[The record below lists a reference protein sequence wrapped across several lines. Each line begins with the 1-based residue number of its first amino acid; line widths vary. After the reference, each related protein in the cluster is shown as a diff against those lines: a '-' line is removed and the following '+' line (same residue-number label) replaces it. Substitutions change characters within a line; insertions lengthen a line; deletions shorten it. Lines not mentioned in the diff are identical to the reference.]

1 MNKLKNLAE
10 QVEEILKDELKKRRI
25 RYDVAEAEIYNMK
38 NVGVQGDN
46 RSYEYPAQIK
56 IRYKSGR
63 FNWNNEF
70 LTRLSTRITNQVVGV
85 NRVVYLI
92 KKIGDE

>member
-1 MNKLKNLAE
+1 MNKLNNLAE
-10 QVEEILKDELKKRRI
+10 QVEEIIKDELKKRRI
-25 RYDVAEAEIYNMK
+25 RYDVAEAEVYNIK

-46 RSYEYPAQIK
+46 RSYDYPVQVN

-63 FNWNNEF
+63 FNWNNKF
-70 LTRLSTRITNQVVGV
+70 LTRLSTRITNQVVGI

-92 KKIGDE
+92 EQKK

>member
-1 MNKLKNLAE
+1 MSKLNDLSE

-25 RYDVAEAEIYNMK
+25 RYDVAEAEIYNIK
-38 NVGVQGDN
+38 SVGVQGDN
-46 RSYEYPAQIK
+46 RSYDYPVQIK

-92 KKIGDE
+92 KEKK

>member
-38 NVGVQGDN
+38 SVGVQGDS
-46 RSYEYPAQIK
+46 RSYEYPTQIT

-92 KKIGDE
+92 KKIGDK

>member
-25 RYDVAEAEIYNMK
+25 RYDVAEAEIYNIK

-46 RSYEYPAQIK
+46 RSYEYPAQIT